1 MPIYYTNT
9 ELQVSVTSLYF
20 TIYLHSNETKL
31 RKWTIRCFD
40 ANSITIPSTKNCIPF
55 PCAISFRPNI
65 IVSAGIMIAYN
76 RLFGCVN
83 SIGTRN
89 FEPSYRC
96 TITRNLAVQ
105 ADLFI
110 HFQLSA
116 TYLGRIHLAAGNKP
130 TQWRYESVDSS
141 CAPGTH
147 LSEIDTSVLWN
158 ISS

>member
-1 MPIYYTNT
+1 MDHP
-9 ELQVSVTSLYF
+9 SLRR
-20 TIYLHSNETKL
+20 KL
-31 RKWTIRCFD
+31 D
-40 ANSITIPSTKNCIPF
+40 HHPLDKNCIPF
-55 PCAISFRPNI
+55 PCAISFKPNI
-65 IVSAGIMIAYN
+65 IVLAAIMTLYN
-76 RLFGCVN
+76 RPFRCVN
-83 SIGTRN
+83 SIGTRD
-89 FEPSYRC
+89 FEPSYC
-96 TITRNLAVQ
+96 FTITRNLAVQ
-105 ADLFI
+105 SDLFI